1 MPNPAIVAQAAAVA
15 APIVEDV
22 YKKARSEAAKA
33 VKIAV
38 KALKCKLYP
47 CRCEVQKRSAA
58 YLATYATVVKE
69 AKAAADGGDFVTGY
83 ALASAAANLDQVQPF
98 AGYLSSSGSKPPD
111 CTWATG
117 AETMATKAILAD
129 ALADGYE
136 ANAQYQLDRG
146 EGGTHRAAGAG
157 IPTPLI
163 IGGAVL
169 AAALLLG
176 GGLAGGRRGGRSN
189 GN

>member
-69 AKAAADGGDFVTGY
+69 AKAAADGGVGGPARLQRMTRARSG
-83 ALASAAANLDQVQPF
+83 ATSSPGNSGTLARRSSPAWPTARSSTTEATAPGTSLCLTPGAQPSA
-98 AGYLSSSGSKPPD
+98 
-111 CTWATG
+111 
-117 AETMATKAILAD
+117 
-129 ALADGYE
+129 
-136 ANAQYQLDRG
+136 R
-146 EGGTHRAAGAG
+146 
-157 IPTPLI
+157 IP
-163 IGGAVL
+163 
-169 AAALLLG
+169 
-176 GGLAGGRRGGRSN
+176 LAGDPGARWASLRPSRRALPPPACLRLY
-189 GN
+189 